1 MLKAPA
7 PAATRSTNFIYEFHQ
22 RAPQLKPMKIAVA
35 GSVARDH
42 LMTFPGKFSDAI
54 LPDSLHKLSVSFLV
68 DGLEIRRG
76 GVGANIAFGLGVM
89 GLDPI
94 LIASVGKDWEDYNS
108 WLARHGVN
116 TDHVSVSESL
126 YTASFTVTTDTTHS
140 QVASFFPGAM
150 QEARNIELEPIIN
163 HVGTFDLLVVS
174 PDDPEAMRRHTQT
187 AKRLGIPFV
196 ADPSQQLSS
205 MDPELIKELI
215 DGADFLF
222 LNEYELELAQSR
234 TGWTQEEL
242 FSKVRVQVTTLGA
255 EGARIQEHGRSE
267 IIVSP
272 PRERRKEDPTGVGD
286 SFRAGFLAALSWGM
300 NHERCAQVGSLL
312 ATYCLENKGTQEYR
326 FTRDEFLSRF
336 EESYGREA
344 ALEIEEHFRPNA
356 G

>member
-1 MLKAPA
+1 
-7 PAATRSTNFIYEFHQ
+7 
-22 RAPQLKPMKIAVA
+22 MKIAVA

-94 LIASVGKDWEDYNS
+94 LIAAVGKDWEDYNS
-108 WLARHGVN
+108 WLTRHGVN
-116 TDHVSVSESL
+116 TDHVLISENL
-126 YTASFTVTTDTTHS
+126 YTASFTVTTDTTLS

-163 HVGTFDLLVVS
+163 HVGPFDLLIIS

-187 AKRLGIPFV
+187 AKRLCIPYV

-215 DGADFLF
+215 DGADYLF

-234 TGWTQEEL
+234 TGWNQEEL
-242 FSKVRVQVTTLGA
+242 FSKVRVQVTTLGSQ
-255 EGARIQEHGRSE
+255 GARIQEHGKE
-267 IIVSP
+267 TIMVKP
-272 PRERRKEDPTGVGD
+272 PKERVKEDPTGVGD
-286 SFRAGFLAALSWGM
+286 SFRAGFLSALSWGL
-300 NHERCAQVGSLL
+300 NHERCAQVGSML
-312 ATYCLENKGTQEYR
+312 ATYCLENKGTQEYH
-326 FTRDEFLSRF
+326 FTREEFLSRF
-336 EESYGREA
+336 EDSYGLKATQE
-344 ALEIEEHFRPNA
+344 LEGYFRPNL